1 MRSGSR
7 APILMARAGTETCPT
22 QRGAGNRRCCGPVP
36 RWTPG
41 ISGCDGSRLS
51 CQFVVTVQPRAW
63 SADFAAAPVADGAAD
78 VPPLMFSVP
87 FDRPAALIDTRM
99 LSTLAWLNPQFWKLP
114 VKFVAVQLSN
124 TFAGNVVR
132 DEQFSHAYAKS
143 VPDDVS
149 IAGNDTRDEQ
159 FSHAYEKFVPD
170 DMFIAGNDTR
180 DEQFSHD
187 PLNNVP
193 DDVFIAG
200 NVVRDEQFCHAPLNN
215 VPEDVFIS
223 GNVVRDEQPHH
234 AYEKFVPDDVFI
246 AGNVVRDEQAYHAFE
261 KFVPDDV
268 LIAGNDVIN
277 E

>member
-1 MRSGSR
+1 MRSASR
-7 APILMARAGTETCPT
+7 AQSRMARAVTETFPT
-22 QRGAGNRRCCGPVP
+22 PQGAGNLRCCGPAP

-41 ISGCDGSRLS
+41 RSGCDGSRLS

-159 FSHAYEKFVPD
+159 FSH
-170 DMFIAGNDTR
+170 
-180 DEQFSHD
+180 D